1 MPTLDRA
8 VLNLYIYD
16 GTSGSQSASNLRYQ
30 LSKSRIS
37 GQDNILFEISD
48 LVRDFIEHDF
58 NNDYTS
64 SAKWVTAVTNL
75 FDTDGNEFASGSP
88 VTNHYVALDGY
99 GYFEEGINPQGSDNA
114 LISVNTIYLPENT
127 TGKFPIFA
135 EGVGKVT
142 IDSTD
147 TQITDNGNSNQKIQY
162 LTIPA
167 SATSIRVYDTDDTT
181 LLKTVTIKRICEPKY
196 TPYKVTFVNKH
207 GAYENI
213 YFFKKAVESMS
224 VSDEKYK
231 VNTINTAS
239 VTYPTYKGQEN
250 RYNVDS
256 RKSIS
261 LNTGFVGEEYNEAI
275 EELLLSENVWV
286 RWENKTLPIL
296 PKTKSLTYK
305 TGLNDKTINYTVN
318 FEFAFSKINNIR

>member
-8 VLNLYIYD
+8 TLSLYIYD
-16 GTSGSQSASNLRYQ
+16 GTSGSHSSSNLRYQ
-30 LSKSRIS
+30 LAKNRVST
-37 GQDNILFEISD
+37 QDNILFEISD
-48 LVRDFIEHDF
+48 LVRDYIDHDF

-64 SAKWVTAVTNL
+64 SAKWVTAVTKL
-75 FDTDGNEFASGSP
+75 FDVDGTEFASGSP
-88 VTNHYVALDGY
+88 VTNHYIAVDGY
-99 GYFEEGINPQGSDNA
+99 GYFEEGINPQGSDNG
-114 LISVNTIYLPENT
+114 LITVNTIYLPDNT

-167 SATSIRVYDTDDTT
+167 SATSIKVYDTDDTT
-181 LLKTVTIKRICEPKY
+181 LLKTVTVKRICEPKY

-207 GAYENI
+207 GAYEDMF
-213 YFFKKAVESMS
+213 FFKKAVESMT
-224 VSDEKYK
+224 VTDEKYK
-231 VNTINTAS
+231 VNTINTS
-239 VTYPTYKGQEN
+239 NVTYPTNKGQEN

-261 LNTGFVGEEYNEAI
+261 LNTGFVDEEYNQAV
-275 EELLLSENVWV
+275 EELLLSENVWI
-286 RWENKTLPIL
+286 RWENKTLPVI
-296 PKTKSLTYK
+296 PKTTSMSYK
-305 TGLNDKTINYTVN
+305 TSLNDRLINHTID

>member
-8 VLNLYIYD
+8 VLSLYIYD
-16 GTSGSQSASNLRYQ
+16 GTSGSQSSSNLRYTLAKQ
-30 LSKSRIS
+30 RIA
-37 GQDNILFEISD
+37 GQSNILFEISD
-48 LVRDFIEHDF
+48 LVRDYIDHEF

-64 SAKWVTAVTNL
+64 SAKWVTASTQL
-75 FDTDGNEFASGSP
+75 FDPDGNEFDSGSP
-88 VTNHYVALDGY
+88 VVNHYVALDGY

-114 LISVNTIYLPENT
+114 LISVNRIYLPENT

-167 SATSIRVYDTDDTT
+167 SATSIKVYDTDDTT
-181 LLKTVTIKRICEPKY
+181 LLKTVTIDRICEPKY
-196 TPYKVTFVNKH
+196 TSYKVTFVNKH
-207 GAYENI
+207 GAYEDI
-213 YFFKKAVESMS
+213 YFFKKSVESMN
-224 VSDEKYK
+224 VNDEKYK
-231 VNTINTAS
+231 LNTIDTAN

-250 RYNVDS
+250 RYNVDA
-256 RKSIS
+256 RKSVS
-261 LNTGFVGEEYNEAI
+261 LNTGFVDEGFNEAI
-275 EELLLSENVWV
+275 EELLLSENVWI
-286 RWENKTLPIL
+286 RWENKTLPVI
-296 PKTKSLTYK
+296 PKTKSMTYK
-305 TGLNDKTINYTVN
+305 TGLNDKIINYTVD

>member
-207 GAYENI
+207 GAYEDI

-231 VNTINTAS
+231 VNTINTTS

-275 EELLLSENVWV
+275 EELLLSENVWI

-305 TGLNDKTINYTVN
+305 TGLNDKTINYTVD

>member
-88 VTNHYVALDGY
+88 VTNHYIALDGY

-147 TQITDNGNSNQKIQY
+147 TQVTDSGNSNQKIQY

-207 GAYENI
+207 GAYEDI

-239 VTYPTYKGQEN
+239 VSYPTYKGQEN

-261 LNTGFVGEEYNEAI
+261 LNTGFVGEEFNEAI
-275 EELLLSENVWV
+275 EELLLSENVWI

-305 TGLNDKTINYTVN
+305 TGLNDKTINYTVD